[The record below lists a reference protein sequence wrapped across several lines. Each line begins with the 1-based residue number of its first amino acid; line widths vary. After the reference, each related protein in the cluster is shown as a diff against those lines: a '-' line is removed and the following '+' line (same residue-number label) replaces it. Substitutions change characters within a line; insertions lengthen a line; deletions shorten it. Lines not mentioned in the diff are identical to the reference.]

1 MDVYFHLKTIYIN
14 IVHFINM
21 ETQHIFYKNI
31 FNEIVNEDYADKIA
45 SEIIEKNIHKNEIN
59 IYIRNIYAW
68 IKSNPDILKTNV
80 SIKEMLDWDESTWRL
95 GTNVDKLWR
104 ESRKKYFPIIEQ
116 EKIIQGKS
124 ILQCP
129 KCKKYKVDFYTKQ
142 TRGADEPETIF
153 ARCTIKKCGHRWR
166 K

>member
-1 MDVYFHLKTIYIN
+1 
-14 IVHFINM
+14 M

-104 ESRKKYFPIIEQ
+104 ESRKKYFPI
-116 EKIIQGKS
+116 
-124 ILQCP
+124 
-129 KCKKYKVDFYTKQ
+129 
-142 TRGADEPETIF
+142 
-153 ARCTIKKCGHRWR
+153 
-166 K
+166 